1 MDKMMLSTYSKL
13 ADLELCTISFFGA
26 THDCVMVVQLSKSA
40 MYVKRCWE
48 RGLCD
53 CFWVICVRW
62 RPRISVIR
70 RAHLCESVVA
80 WYLQM
85 SAHIGYQQITSVSK
99 CGGFLL
105 AYVLAHIATEQH
117 LTKRSYQ
124 LSGEK
129 ICVVKGC
136 WTIDGQ
142 LIEVGGVVQCLLL
155 WQLWHPSLDP
165 TTRSFVF
172 VRASHSFLHFLQF
185 KIFFGTE
192 LFPSFLLQYT
202 PPSSQ
207 ILTCIMLDMN
217 GKKQRKVKDVAQ
229 CLLFWTYRWQPIIFV
244 IVCAWLTAFFDLSQ
258 AWCCFWWRLWCWRC
272 CTKVCQWCC

>member
-1 MDKMMLSTYSKL
+1 MTSTKWCYWQTSRL
-13 ADLELCTISFFGA
+13 LISWALYIVQCTISIFWA
-26 THDCVMVVQLSKSA
+26 THDRARVDKLSKSA

-48 RGLCD
+48 WGLCD

-70 RAHLCESVVA
+70 RAHLCESKVASYLHICWHISIISRAHLCQRIVVS
-80 WYLQM
+80 YLHM
-85 SAHIGYQQITSVSK
+85 
-99 CGGFLL
+99 
-105 AYVLAHIATEQH
+105 LAHIATEQH

-124 LSGEK
+124 LSGKK

-142 LIEVGGVVQCLLL
+142 KMEVRGVVQCLLL

-172 VRASHSFLHFLQF
+172 VRASHSLLHFLQF

-192 LFPSFLLQYT
+192 LFPSF
-202 PPSSQ
+202 
-207 ILTCIMLDMN
+207 
-217 GKKQRKVKDVAQ
+217 
-229 CLLFWTYRWQPIIFV
+229 
-244 IVCAWLTAFFDLSQ
+244 
-258 AWCCFWWRLWCWRC
+258 
-272 CTKVCQWCC
+272 